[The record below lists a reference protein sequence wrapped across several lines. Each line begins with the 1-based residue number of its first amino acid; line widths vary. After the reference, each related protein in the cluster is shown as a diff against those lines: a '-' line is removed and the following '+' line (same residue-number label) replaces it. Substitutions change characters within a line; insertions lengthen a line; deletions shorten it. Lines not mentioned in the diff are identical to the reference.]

1 MASTSTTGYKS
12 SKESTAV
19 GLTSNFYLNKYY
31 GTNHDITKSSKRK
44 DFANCELVYEDS
56 KALHKASKYL
66 SRNKYSEDA
75 IEENVYS
82 SIIAFKDTYNNAIDS
97 TKDIDSDEA
106 KKYLKKLKALVKDN
120 EEAFDNIG
128 ITIDSKTNKLEVNE
142 TILKDTS
149 MDELKKLFSSDNK
162 LLKKTASI
170 SKRINEIANE
180 YIYAKMTGSGLKIN
194 ITL

>member
-12 SKESTAV
+12 SKESTAI

-31 GTNHDITKSSKRK
+31 GTNHDITKSSRRK

-66 SRNKYSEDA
+66 SRNKYSDGA
-75 IEENVYS
+75 IEENIYS

-97 TKDIDSDEA
+97 TKGLDNDEA
-106 KKYLKKLKALVKDN
+106 KKYLKKLKGLIKDN
-120 EEAFDNIG
+120 EEAFEDIG
-128 ITIDSKTNKLEVNE
+128 ITIDSKTQKLEVNE
-142 TILKDTS
+142 NILKAS
-149 MDELKKLFSSDNK
+149 KMDDIKKLFSSDNK

-170 SKRINEIANE
+170 SKRINTIANE